1 MSRKKK
7 LKKRNLSSDSKRLT
21 KVKVSPK
28 KSSISIDQEL
38 AKAIQ
43 YHQAGQL
50 NKAEEIYKRIIE
62 VNPDHSESLHL
73 MGVIANQAGKNDIA
87 VKLINKA
94 IRCNPGNSIYYNNL
108 GNALKGQNQLAEAA
122 HCFQK
127 ALEINPGF
135 AEACNNIGS
144 IFQVQGELNKAISYF
159 QRALETKPDLEVA
172 YFNIG
177 NVLKAQN
184 NLTEAVS
191 SFQKALEINP
201 KYIEAYNN
209 MGTAFK
215 DQGRLDEAISCFRKA
230 LEINPNIAEVYN
242 NLGNTFNDQG
252 KLDEAISCFQ
262 KASKIKPNYA
272 ETYSNI
278 GTILMGQGKP
288 AEAVYYYQKALNI
301 NPNLAE
307 VYYNLGNALRDQNR
321 STEALTSYQKALDI
335 NPDYAEAFGMLFH
348 QLQQTCNWQKLE
360 DMSDKLDKFTTK
372 ALDNG
377 TKTAE
382 EPFVNL
388 ARHTDPSRNYAIA
401 KSWSYDI
408 DRVMSTMKTHF
419 SFDSRRSGKTKI
431 IVGYLS
437 NDFRN
442 HAMAQLTLSLYGLH
456 NRDEFKIFCY
466 SYGEDDGSY
475 YSARIRQDCDKFVDL
490 TDLSHADAARCIYED
505 QVDILVDLKG
515 HTKGNRLEIS
525 ALRPAPVQ
533 VRYLGLPCTTGADFV
548 NYIITDRIALP
559 EDHAQYYS
567 EKFVYM
573 PHCYQI
579 NDHTQEI
586 SNKDWK
592 KSDFGLP
599 EDSFVFCSFN
609 QGYKIEPVMFN
620 TWMNILRQ
628 VPESVLWLQ
637 GENEITET
645 NLRHEAERRG
655 VESTRLIFSGRLP
668 KDQHLGR
675 LRLADVALD
684 TRIVNGII
692 TTSDSLWAGVPVI
705 TLQGSSFSSRVSSSI
720 LTAIGLPELITQTT
734 EEYEQIAVDLGR
746 NPERLQEIRQ
756 KIAKNR
762 LLEPLFDTPRFAR
775 NLEKAY
781 KEMWEIFVAGEMPRR
796 IEVVED

>member
-1 MSRKKK
+1 MKI
-7 LKKRNLSSDSKRLT
+7 
-21 KVKVSPK
+21 SPK
-28 KSSISIDQEL
+28 KPSISIDQEL
-38 AKAIQ
+38 AKALQ
-43 YHQAGQL
+43 YHQTGQL

-73 MGVIANQAGKNDIA
+73 LGVIANQAGKNDIA
-87 VKLINKA
+87 VELINKA
-94 IRCNPGNSIYYNNL
+94 IQHNPGNSIYYNNL
-108 GNALKGQNQLAEAA
+108 GNALKDQNRLTEALSSY
-122 HCFQK
+122 QK
-127 ALEINPGF
+127 ALEI
-135 AEACNNIGS
+135 
-144 IFQVQGELNKAISYF
+144 
-159 QRALETKPDLEVA
+159 KPDFAVA
-172 YFNIG
+172 HYNLG
-177 NVLKAQN
+177 NVLNEQD

-201 KYIEAYNN
+201 NYIKAYNN
-209 MGTAFK
+209 MGTTFK
-215 DQGRLDEAISCFRKA
+215 KQGRF
-230 LEINPNIAEVYN
+230 
-242 NLGNTFNDQG
+242 
-252 KLDEAISCFQ
+252 DEAISCFQ
-262 KASKIKPNYA
+262 KVLEINPNHAEAYNNMASMLKDQHK
-272 ETYSNI
+272 
-278 GTILMGQGKP
+278 L
-288 AEAVYYYQKALNI
+288 AEAVYYYQKALEI
-301 NPNLAE
+301 NPDYADA
-307 VYYNLGNALRDQNR
+307 YHNLGNALKDQNR
-321 STEALTSYQKALDI
+321 LTEAISSYQKALEI
-335 NPDYAEAFGMLFH
+335 NPDYAEAFSMLFN
-348 QLQQTCNWQKLE
+348 QLQQTCDWPRLK
-360 DMSDKLDKFTTK
+360 DMTAKLDNFTLR
-372 ALDNG
+372 ALNSG
-377 TKTAE
+377 VKTAE
-382 EPFVNL
+382 KPFANIMRCIDL
-388 ARHTDPSRNYAIA
+388 PRHLAIA
-401 KSWSYDI
+401 RSWSRDI
-408 DRVMSTMKTHF
+408 AKRMSSLKTHF
-419 SFDSRRSGKTKI
+419 HFDGRQLSKNKI

-515 HTKGNRLEIS
+515 HTRDNRLEIS

-645 NLRHEAERRG
+645 NLWREAESKG
-655 VESTRLIFSGRLP
+655 IKPTRLIFSGRLP

-692 TTSDSLWAGVPVI
+692 TTSDALWAGVPVI
-705 TLQGSSFSSRVSSSI
+705 TLQGNSFSSRVSSSI
-720 LTAIGLPELITQTT
+720 LTAIGLPELITQTI

-762 LLEPLFDTPRFAR
+762 LVEPLFDTPRFAR